1 MAHAIA
7 MDEPGGPEVLR
18 YRDIPTPIP
27 GHAEVLVRP
36 HAIGVN
42 FIDIYRRQGV
52 YPVSLPHIPGMEG
65 AGEVVARGEGVTG
78 LSIGDRVAFCDA
90 ASAYATDVVIAAE
103 TAMPVPENMDIDI
116 AGALPLQGITAHY
129 LVNSTFPLEPGHT
142 ALIHAGAGGVGLL
155 LIQLAKMR
163 GARVITTVS
172 TPEKEALARA
182 AGADH
187 VISYENFDVV
197 ARDLTDGIGVDV
209 VFDGVGKATFD
220 RSLNSLRS
228 RGMLVLFG
236 AASGPV
242 DAFDL
247 QRLNSGG
254 SLFITRPSM
263 GHYLQ
268 TPEERAWRWNELVDA
283 VQSGRLD
290 VRIGGRYPLAEAAQ
304 AHRDLAARK
313 TTGKLLLKP

>member
-1 MAHAIA
+1 MAHAIQ
-7 MDEPGGPEVLR
+7 MDSPGGPEVLHFR
-18 YRDIPTPIP
+18 EVPTPVP
-27 GHAEVLVRP
+27 SRGEVLVRP
-36 HAIGVN
+36 HAVGVN

-52 YPVSLPHIPGMEG
+52 YPVSLPHIPGSEG
-65 AGEVVARGEGVTG
+65 AGEIVARGEGVDH
-78 LSIGDRVAFCDA
+78 LSVGDRVAFCE
-90 ASAYATDVVIAAE
+90 SQGAYATDVVVAAE
-103 TAMPVPENMDIDI
+103 TALPIPENMDIDV
-116 AGALPLQGITAHY
+116 AAALPLQGMTAHY
-129 LVNSTFPLEPGHT
+129 LVTSTFPLEPGHT

-182 AGADH
+182 SGADH
-187 VISYENFDVV
+187 VIGYEGFDVV
-197 ARDLTDGIGVDV
+197 ARDLTDGVGVDV
-209 VFDGVGKATFD
+209 VFDGVSKATFD
-220 RSLNSLRS
+220 RSLASLRR

-247 QRLNSGG
+247 QRLNAGG
-254 SLFITRPSM
+254 SLYITRPTLA
-263 GHYLQ
+263 HYLQ
-268 TPEERAWRWNELVDA
+268 TAEERAWRWNDLVDA

-290 VRIGGRYPLAEAAQ
+290 VRIGGRYSLADAAQ
-304 AHRDLAARK
+304 AQEDLAARR

>member
-1 MAHAIA
+1 MAHAIQ
-7 MDEPGGPEVLR
+7 MDQPGGPEVLHFR
-18 YRDIPTPIP
+18 EIATPVP
-27 GHAEVLVRP
+27 GHGEVLVRP

-42 FIDIYRRQGV
+42 FIDIYRRQGI
-52 YPVSLPHIPGMEG
+52 YPVSLPHIPGFEG
-65 AGEVVARGEGVTG
+65 SGEVVARGEGVTG
-78 LSIGDRVAFCDA
+78 LSIGDRVAFCEAADA
-90 ASAYATDVVIAAE
+90 YSTDVVVAADV
-103 TAMPVPENMDIDI
+103 ALPIPENMDIDI

-172 TPEKEALARA
+172 TPGKEALARA
-182 AGADH
+182 AGADF
-187 VISYENFDVV
+187 VIGYDGFETAAHDI
-197 ARDLTDGIGVDV
+197 TDGVGVDV
-209 VFDGVGKATFD
+209 VFDGVSKTTFD
-220 RSLNSLRS
+220 RSLASLRP

-242 DAFDL
+242 DPFDL

-254 SLFITRPSM
+254 SLFVTRPSI

-268 TPEERAWRWNELVDA
+268 TAAERTWRWGELVDA

-290 VRIGGRYPLAEAAQ
+290 VRIGARYSLAEAAQ
-304 AHRDLAARK
+304 AHEDLAARK